1 MRTGWTGTGGIS
13 EGLIGTNSWSVDLG
27 VGRVAM

>member
-1 MRTGWTGTGGIS
+1 MPTGWTGTGWIS
-13 EGLIGTNSWSVDLG
+13 EGLIGTSSWPVDLD